1 VETQP
6 THAEGGWHPDPWHRF
21 EFRYFNGVQWTSD
34 VSLNGQRYVDAP
46 IVPQLSQPRRSRAM
60 AITSFVA
67 GAIGLLLGWVPFV
80 FVLAACAAVAAIVF
94 GVLGLNVARRNDG
107 YGRGFAIAG
116 LVLAPLA
123 LGACVVG
130 LTLTRSVVHE
140 FNKFIDPGPQQL
152 TEDQPCVVNNGRA
165 TLRGTIRNLD
175 TRRHDYRLVVEF
187 RDTSPRPITT
197 TVLVTGVDS
206 GETTQWESSASV
218 DSTAV
223 TCKVT
228 GVFGPL
234 PFGADPQS

>member
-1 VETQP
+1 METQP
-6 THAEGGWHPDPWHRF
+6 TQSEVGWHPDPWHRF

-46 IVPQLSQPRRSRAM
+46 IQPQLAQPHRSRAM
-60 AITSFVA
+60 AVTAFVA

-94 GVLGLNVARRNDG
+94 GILGLKAARRQDG
-107 YGRGFAIAG
+107 YGRGFAVAG

-123 LGACVVG
+123 IGACVVG
-130 LTLTRSVVHE
+130 LALTRSVVHE
-140 FNKFIDPGPQQL
+140 FNKFIDPGPHQL
-152 TEDQPCVVNNGRA
+152 TEDQPCVVAAGRA

-187 RDTSPRPITT
+187 RGTSPQPVTT
-197 TVLVTGVDS
+197 TVLVRGVDAGS
-206 GETTQWESSASV
+206 NAPWESSASV

-234 PFGADPQS
+234 PFGAEPQS